1 MEKILIPE
9 LFQQVRKIGELG
21 LLSMEVPE
29 SLGGSGLDYL
39 AYAIAMEEISRGCA
53 STGVI
58 MSVNNVSYSS
68 SSTSQQVTLLLIFK
82 LLLTTVFSFL
92 KKMQC
97 MRRWFLREIHVEFL
111 CAAAANVLK

>member
-1 MEKILIPE
+1 M
-9 LFQQVRKIGELG
+9 RKIGELG

-58 MSVNNVSYSS
+58 MSVNNVSQPVYLK
-68 SSTSQQVTLLLIFK
+68 TSELTIFLNSLITQQL
-82 LLLTTVFSFL
+82 
-92 KKMQC
+92 
-97 MRRWFLREIHVEFL
+97 
-111 CAAAANVLK
+111 